1 MDNDGMMRWFRSYWA
16 EEDTWFYFEVDADG
30 WVTRQ
35 VELQGPLERPVAAAS
50 LVEWEAAQR
59 RGTLAHYEA
68 TFGATAEVAVHE
80 WDAHEPQD
88 LTAAQFEAVWLTAR
102 ATCQAKA
109 RARSTHGA

>member
-1 MDNDGMMRWFRSYWA
+1 MTRWFRSYWA

-35 VELQGPLERPVAAAS
+35 VELHGPFEKPVAAAS
-50 LVEWEAAQR
+50 STEWEAARQA
-59 RGTLAHYEA
+59 GTLRDYEA
-68 TFGATAEVAVHE
+68 TFGATAEAPVHA

-88 LTAAQFEAVWLTAR
+88 LTAKEFETVWLTAR
-102 ATCQAKA
+102 ATCQARA